1 MYALLS
7 CEINEYKC
15 FTGEQILPSEQS
27 RIIEQNNFNYTPLRK
42 TKNTKE
48 QEKNKLKHSWPTTKI
63 DQRLQLNRSF
73 ISGNYQ

>member
-15 FTGEQILPSEQS
+15 FTGEEILPPEQN
-27 RIIEQNNFNYTPLRK
+27 RIIEQNNFNYTPLRI

-48 QEKNKLKHSWPTTKI
+48 
-63 DQRLQLNRSF
+63 
-73 ISGNYQ
+73 